1 MWHIYSTEY
10 RTAIEVKKKKN
21 TTPSNHMPVRNIDQ
35 RNQAQE
41 TPTLWFLFP
50 KTGQRNLWCVPLGMV
65 HWGARGWL
73 ACPSA
78 CCILIRCLKWLWSS
92 LISEWSFNYLSLESV
107 PGGKEKRMGSSD
119 ACNTC
124 SYFKVGVLTSGS
136 WLVCDHRTWPG
147 RVHKQEGREL
157 VVVGSILKHFFP
169 I

>member
-1 MWHIYSTEY
+1 
-10 RTAIEVKKKKN
+10 
-21 TTPSNHMPVRNIDQ
+21 MPVRNIDQ

-41 TPTLWFLFP
+41 TPTLWFIFP

-107 PGGKEKRMGSSD
+107 PVGKEKRMGSSD
-119 ACNTC
+119 ACDTC

-136 WLVCDHRTWPG
+136 WLVCDHRTWLAVFTSRRG
-147 RVHKQEGREL
+147 
-157 VVVGSILKHFFP
+157 GSWWWWGLYWNIFFSNLASFCFSM
-169 I
+169 